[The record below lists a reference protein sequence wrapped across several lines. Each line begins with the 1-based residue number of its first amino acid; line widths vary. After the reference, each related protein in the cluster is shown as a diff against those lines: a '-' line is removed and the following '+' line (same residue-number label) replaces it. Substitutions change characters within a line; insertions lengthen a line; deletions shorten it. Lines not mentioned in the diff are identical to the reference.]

1 MDTPSVDNVMR
12 SFDQKLSLVRGEL
25 KEDITRA
32 KNPMHILNPQQQ
44 SPLVDLESSHKMVE
58 LESRLDE
65 LEIEVT
71 AVQEA
76 QSESSKIRE
85 TDDMMMEIDEHIN
98 NVEEQVQTLSQ
109 KLDAQEL
116 KMMAYSGLVL
126 PVEKITARLKNST
139 ENWSG
144 VSITFLLIVPK
155 IINFPDYYKLV
166 LQ

>member
-1 MDTPSVDNVMR
+1 MDTLVIDNVMR

-32 KNPMHILNPQQQ
+32 KNPMQILNPQQQ
-44 SPLVDLESSHKMVE
+44 SPLVDLESNHKMDQ

-116 KMMAYSGLVL
+116 KMMAYSGKFKGAVL
-126 PVEKITARLKNST
+126 PV
-139 ENWSG
+139 
-144 VSITFLLIVPK
+144 
-155 IINFPDYYKLV
+155 NFSD
-166 LQ
+166 

>member
-1 MDTPSVDNVMR
+1 MR

-32 KNPMHILNPQQQ
+32 KNPMQILNPHQQ
-44 SPLVDLESSHKMVE
+44 SPLVDLESNHKMDQ

-116 KMMAYSGLVL
+116 KMMAYSGM
-126 PVEKITARLKNST
+126 
-139 ENWSG
+139 
-144 VSITFLLIVPK
+144 
-155 IINFPDYYKLV
+155 
-166 LQ
+166 

>member
-1 MDTPSVDNVMR
+1 MHTLVIDNVMR

-32 KNPMHILNPQQQ
+32 KNPMQILNPQQQ
-44 SPLVDLESSHKMVE
+44 SPLVDLESDHKIDQ

-116 KMMAYSGLVL
+116 KMMAYSGIFWG
-126 PVEKITARLKNST
+126 IT
-139 ENWSG
+139 
-144 VSITFLLIVPK
+144 
-155 IINFPDYYKLV
+155 
-166 LQ
+166 